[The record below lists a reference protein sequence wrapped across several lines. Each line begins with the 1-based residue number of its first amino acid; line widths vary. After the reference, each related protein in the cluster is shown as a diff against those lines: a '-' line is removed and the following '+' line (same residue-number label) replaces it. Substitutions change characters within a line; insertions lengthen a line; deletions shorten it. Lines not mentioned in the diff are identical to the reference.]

1 MFGNFGK
8 MALIRSIIKT
18 RSMEGSEHGN
28 SSGIWERR
36 PDPSRRC
43 VLLGRLSVRPWRM
56 YRIEARLSEIKGR
69 VRFEVL
75 LDELFDK
82 PARLGLSIA
91 NLL

>member
-56 YRIEARLSEIKGR
+56 YRIEARLRSRG
-69 VRFEVL
+69 VFDSRFFSVSC
-75 LDELFDK
+75 
-82 PARLGLSIA
+82 SIS
-91 NLL
+91 LPVWVFQ